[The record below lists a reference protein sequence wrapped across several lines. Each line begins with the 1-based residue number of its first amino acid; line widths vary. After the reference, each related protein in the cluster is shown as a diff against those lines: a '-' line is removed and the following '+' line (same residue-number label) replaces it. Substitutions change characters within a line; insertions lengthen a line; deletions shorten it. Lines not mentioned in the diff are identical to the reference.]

1 MYVCMYVC
9 TNRLLSGVMVAV
21 IRKKKKKSWECQG
34 DVRIVGL
41 FSLLLLGSQYDTF
54 YVGRWKFWEVEE
66 DGLCFRSWCCW

>member
-1 MYVCMYVC
+1 MYLALLLLPHVNPSEVELKLKVYTLRVYVC

-41 FSLLLLGSQYDTF
+41 FSLRFLKEK
-54 YVGRWKFWEVEE
+54 V
-66 DGLCFRSWCCW
+66 